1 MALRAGPQLNV
12 PDLSW
17 KTCPRSPALGS
28 ETVID
33 SVSQGPMG
41 EQRHLGL
48 CGPGPT
54 PSPLWT
60 AVSWALKE
68 TSLWGSCQFGDC
80 VTKSSGLK
88 EDAIIIDVTL
98 PTNHA
103 SGIGCG
109 AL

>member
-1 MALRAGPQLNV
+1 M
-12 PDLSW
+12 
-17 KTCPRSPALGS
+17 
-28 ETVID
+28 ID

-54 PSPLWT
+54 PCPLWT

-80 VTKSSGLK
+80 VTKFSGLK